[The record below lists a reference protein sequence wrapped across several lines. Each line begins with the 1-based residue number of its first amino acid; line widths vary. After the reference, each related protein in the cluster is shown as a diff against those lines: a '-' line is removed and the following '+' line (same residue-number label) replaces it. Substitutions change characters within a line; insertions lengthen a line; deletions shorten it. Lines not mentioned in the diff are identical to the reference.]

1 MQVILREAVGWL
13 SVLVALG
20 GFVVCA
26 TQLGRVRWAG
36 VLMGGFGLQALVSV
50 FYRFFSLLASRSTTP
65 PGIGA
70 GLALV
75 SLIGVL
81 GSVAI
86 VVGVAG
92 LLSEARRA
100 GRPG

>member
-13 SVLVALG
+13 SVLIALG

-36 VLMGGFGLQALVSV
+36 VLVGGFGLQALVSI
-50 FYRFFSLLASRSTTP
+50 FYRVFSLFAMRATTA
-65 PGIGA
+65 GIGA

-100 GRPG
+100 GRPD